1 MEVGS
6 CKEGWVHHVVRA
18 TFDDNCNRC
27 VMSLE
32 PTLSY
37 QNAPDIIEQDL
48 APEFSHFFAS
58 DFKVC

>member
-1 MEVGS
+1 
-6 CKEGWVHHVVRA
+6 VHHVVRA